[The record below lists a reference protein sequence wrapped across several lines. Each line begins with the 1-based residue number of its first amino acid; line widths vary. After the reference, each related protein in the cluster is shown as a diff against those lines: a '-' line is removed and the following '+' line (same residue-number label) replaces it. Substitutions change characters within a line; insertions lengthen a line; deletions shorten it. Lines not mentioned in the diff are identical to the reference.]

1 MSSKPVKVMEKP
13 SPVKVVFIE
22 TQYVKTDELHFKS
35 VVQKLTGKCS
45 VINRDLPKR
54 VDYVDEGIVIQEA
67 GQGYVSDG
75 AGSEMLFDPLMVSAL
90 RSPTTNPEE
99 VLQTYFVEPTAEEF
113 YKLWS
118 Y

>member
-1 MSSKPVKVMEKP
+1 MEKP

-35 VVQKLTGKCS
+35 VVQKLTGKCP
-45 VINRDLPKR
+45 VINGDLPKR
-54 VDYVDEGIVIQEA
+54 VDYVDEGIVIQDA
-67 GQGYVSDG
+67 DQGYVGDG
-75 AGSEMLFDPLMVSAL
+75 AGFELFDPLMVSAL
-90 RSPTTNPEE
+90 RSPMTNPEE
-99 VLQTYFVEPTAEEF
+99 VLQSYFVEPTAEEF